1 MIGEPHRP
9 ADHAAPTLPRR
20 QPGRWRVDLAVAL
33 LGLLVL
39 LMWEA
44 GGLDLTVSRLY
55 GTPTGF
61 PWRDAWLTRALLHD
75 GGRAAAWCVAAAMV
89 GAALWPA
96 SDDGPARTQRWYWV
110 GVSVLC
116 LLIVPTIKRLTAVSC
131 PWDLAEFGGVA
142 VYVPHWRVG
151 ISDGGPGH
159 CFPSGHAVAAFAF
172 LSLYFGWRAQRPH
185 LARFTLLLVC
195 CAGVLFGWAQLARGA
210 HYVSHTLWSAWLCWM
225 LCALAA
231 NLPAQRRLGLAIAGP
246 DEARNAM
253 RNGSPRE
260 GAWR

>member
-1 MIGEPHRP
+1 MIGEP
-9 ADHAAPTLPRR
+9 ATPTDDARAPRR
-20 QPGRWRVDLAVAL
+20 QPSPWRVDLAVAL

-39 LMWEA
+39 LLWEA
-44 GGLDLTVSRLY
+44 SGLDLTLSRLY
-55 GTPTGF
+55 GTPAGF
-61 PWRDAWLTRALLHD
+61 PWRDAWFTRALLHD
-75 GGRAAAWCVAAAMV
+75 GGRAAAWCVAALMV

-96 SDDGPARTQRWYWV
+96 RDEPGRTQRWYWI

-142 VYVPHWRVG
+142 AYVPHWRVG
-151 ISDGGPGH
+151 VSDGGPGH

-172 LSLYFGWRAQRPH
+172 LSLYFGWRAQRPR
-185 LARFTLLLVC
+185 LARLTLLLVC

-210 HYVSHTLWSAWLCWM
+210 HYVSHTLWSAWLCWL

-231 NLPAQRRLGLAIAGP
+231 RRQARGRLGLVVAGSQ
-246 DEARNAM
+246 DARDAM
-253 RNGSPRE
+253 RNRSRE
-260 GAWR
+260 GAWL